1 MAHVISD
8 ECILC
13 AACEDEC
20 PEGAIS
26 MGDEHYVIDPD
37 LCTDCESCVEV
48 CPVDCISLAQDLKI

>member
-26 MGDEHYVIDPD
+26 MGDEYYVIDAD

-48 CPVDCISLAQDLKI
+48 CPVDCITQE

>member
-13 AACEDEC
+13 AACEGEC

-26 MGDEHYVIDPD
+26 MGDEHYQIDPD

-48 CPVDCISLAQDLKI
+48 CPVDCISLA